1 MIAFQSKLYS
11 LTDDGR
17 KLGYGKI
24 LFDFPRHL
32 ILEQRDRQSFLSIYL
47 GLIANILLAAV
58 KTTVGILGHSPA
70 LLADGINSTSDVVYY
85 IVATVFMRLARKP
98 ADDEHPYGH
107 RQLESIAA
115 LVVGAFVVTTA
126 VTIFWDS
133 VDKVYDL
140 LTGLASYGGAVSLA
154 LWVALFTV
162 GLKFYLTWYTNRL
175 GRQTGN
181 TMVMALAYD
190 HRNDIFSASA
200 AALGIF
206 LGQRG
211 WPWVDPLAGALVALV
226 ILRTGIKILRQS
238 TVDLMNTVPT
248 QQLSQLVNA
257 LLTQVAGVR
266 KVEEVH
272 AHRFGPYLLINLTI
286 CIDGNL
292 TVTRGDQIASEVEQI
307 LYDNINYLRRVH
319 VHYHPGSP
327 CES

>member
-1 MIAFQSKLYS
+1 V
-11 LTDDGR
+11 
-17 KLGYGKI
+17 
-24 LFDFPRHL
+24 
-32 ILEQRDRQSFLSIYL
+32 EQRDRQSFLSIYL
-47 GLIANILLAAV
+47 GLTANILLATV
-58 KTTVGILGHSPA
+58 KTTVGIMGNSPA
-70 LLADGINSTSDVVYY
+70 LLADGINSTSDVAYY
-85 IVATVFMRLARKP
+85 IVAMVFMRLARRP

-126 VTIFWDS
+126 VAVFWDS

-140 LTGLASYGGAVSLA
+140 LTGSASYGGAISLA

-162 GLKFYLTWYTNRL
+162 GLKFCLTWYTNRL

-190 HRNDIFSASA
+190 HRNDIFSAAA

-211 WPWVDPLAGALVALV
+211 LPWVDPLAGALVALV

-248 QQLSQLVNA
+248 QQLSQQVNV
-257 LLTQVAGVR
+257 LLAQVAGVR

-286 CIDGNL
+286 CIDGDL

-307 LYDNINYLRRVH
+307 LYNNINYLRRVH
-319 VHYHPGSP
+319 VHYHPGAP

>member
-1 MIAFQSKLYS
+1 M
-11 LTDDGR
+11 
-17 KLGYGKI
+17 
-24 LFDFPRHL
+24 
-32 ILEQRDRQSFLSIYL
+32 EQRDRQSFGSIYL
-47 GLIANILLAAV
+47 GLMANIVLATV

-70 LLADGINSTSDVVYY
+70 LLADGINSTSDVAYY

-98 ADDEHPYGH
+98 ADDDHPYGH

-126 VTIFWDS
+126 VAVFWDS
-133 VDKVYDL
+133 IRKVYDL
-140 LTGLASYGGAVSLA
+140 FTGQNSYGGAASLA

-162 GLKFYLTWYTNRL
+162 GLKFYLTWYTSRM

-181 TMVMALAYD
+181 AMVMALAYD

-211 WPWVDPLAGALVALV
+211 LPWVDPLAGALVALV
-226 ILRTGIKILRQS
+226 ILRTGIKILTES
-238 TVDLMNTVPT
+238 TLDLMDAVPS
-248 QQLSQLVNA
+248 QQLQEQVIA
-257 LLTQVAGVR
+257 LLTPVSGVR

-272 AHRFGPYLLINLTI
+272 THRYGPYLLINLTI
-286 CIDGNL
+286 CIDGSL

-307 LYDNINYLRRVH
+307 LYNNINYLRRVH
-319 VHYHPGSP
+319 VHYHPGDP
-327 CES
+327 CGS